1 MPQHAQDNLT
11 AMQAKELAQYLA
23 FAPIAFKAARSLQKL
38 GILAAL
44 DKVRKQGSTVAQL
57 AQQTGVSEYGVQ
69 VLLDMGM
76 SSRLVTFD
84 GELYR
89 LAKTGYFLL
98 HDDMSRINMAFTD
111 DVCYR
116 AMEHLEEA
124 VLEGKPAGLR
134 ELGGDGPTIYPA
146 LSSLPEPARSSW
158 FEFDHFYSDRAFPEL
173 LGQVFGEHAPRHIVD
188 VGANTGRWASQCL
201 HHDDQVRMTL
211 VDLPQ
216 QLELAAA
223 NLQEQGQLGRVAL
236 HPANLLEPDAQLPRV
251 GDLWWMSQFLDC
263 FSAEQILHIL
273 RAAHAAMPDHAQLYI
288 LELFW
293 DRQQHAAASY
303 SLNATSL
310 YFTCLA
316 NGNSRFYYSEQ
327 LLQLTQQAGF
337 TLLEAQDDI
346 GLGHTLFRLVK
357 TPASTVL

>member
-1 MPQHAQDNLT
+1 MPHHAQDNLT

-23 FAPIAFKAARSLQKL
+23 FAPIAFQAARSLLRL
-38 GILAAL
+38 GILEAL
-44 DKVRKQGSTVAQL
+44 DAAGKQGCDVAAL
-57 AQQTGVSEYGVQ
+57 AQQTGVDEYGVQ

-84 GELYR
+84 GSLYR

-98 HDDMSRINMAFTD
+98 HDDMTRVNMAFTD

-116 AMEHLEEA
+116 AMEHLDDA
-124 VLEGKPAGLR
+124 IRDGRPAGLS
-134 ELGGDGPTIYPA
+134 ELGDWPTIYPA
-146 LSSLPEPARSSW
+146 LAALPEPARTSW

-173 LGQVFGEHAPRHIVD
+173 LKQIFGDNAPQHIVD

-201 HHDDQVRMTL
+201 KHDASVQMTL

-216 QLELAAA
+216 QLQLAGASMV
-223 NLQEQGQLGRVAL
+223 QQGFAQRVSL
-236 HPANLLEPDAQLPRV
+236 HPANMLEPDVRLPRS

-263 FSAEQILHIL
+263 FSPEQVLHIL
-273 RAAHAAMPDHAQLYI
+273 RAAHAAMPDDARLYI

-316 NGNSRFYYSEQ
+316 NGNSRFYRSDE
-327 LLQLTQQAGF
+327 LLRLVHEAGF
-337 TLLEAQDDI
+337 VLLSEEDDV
-346 GLGHTLFRLVK
+346 GLGHTLFRLAK
-357 TPASTVL
+357 APATVA